1 MKKSYLLFVFII
13 LINLKSSAQNNVL
26 QRIFNEPYNR
36 LSNAW
41 HEQPLVKYDSNF
53 NYYYELPFNFLFN
66 QVSGNIITMHG
77 PSYVSIYD
85 TTNVD
90 IEIATFYPYWT
101 NKLVDKSDLT
111 GSLNFQSKLLTKIDT
126 NNNEQIFKIEWRN
139 MGFVGC
145 TANDSLNMQLWIF
158 EKSNKVQF
166 RFGESNM
173 SNLSALITTDT
184 PIIAFD
190 LETTNGYYFGAFNG
204 PANNLVYSISDPK
217 SRVLGIPPNG
227 TVIEFVGADSP
238 TIIDHK
244 KNSIKFNYSITNN
257 QLVISR
263 IDNKFIDQ
271 IEIDI
276 IDLNG
281 RNVIKSNSAS
291 TNISQLKSG
300 IYIVKFHSD
309 LNYKYFKIKL

>member
-1 MKKSYLLFVFII
+1 MKKSYILFIALL
-13 LINLKSSAQNNVL
+13 LINLKSSAQNNVA

-66 QVSGNIITMHG
+66 QVSGSILTLHG

-85 TTNVD
+85 TTDVD

-111 GSLNFQSKLLTKIDT
+111 GSLSFQSKLLSKIETDG
-126 NNNEQIFKIEWRN
+126 NEQIFKIEWRN

-173 SNLSALITTDT
+173 NSLSALITTDT

-190 LETTNGYYFGAFNG
+190 LETANDFYFGAFNG
-204 PANNLVYSISDPK
+204 SANNLTYSITDPT
-217 SRVLGIPPNG
+217 SRVLGIPVNG

-238 TIIDHK
+238 TLIEHK
-244 KNSIKFNYSITNN
+244 KNIIKFNYSINNN
-257 QLVISR
+257 QFVISR
-263 IDNKFIDQ
+263 LDNKFIEQ
-271 IEIDI
+271 IEVNI

-281 RNVIKSNSAS
+281 RNVIKNNSAS
-291 TNISQLKSG
+291 TDISQLKSG
-300 IYIVKFHSD
+300 IYIVKIHTELDYEF
-309 LNYKYFKIKL
+309 LKIKL